1 MATLEI
7 RALSVGYGPVRA
19 LRDISVD
26 VPDGAITAVLGGNGA
41 GKTTLLRAVSRT
53 LGFHRA
59 VRAPAPSGSTAVP
72 WRGCGPP
79 RWWPQEWS
87 RYRRAGRSSPG

>member
-7 RALSVGYGPVRA
+7 RGLSVGYGPVRA

-41 GKTTLLRAVSRT
+41 GKTTLLRAV
-53 LGFHRA
+53 
-59 VRAPAPSGSTAVP
+59 VPAPAASGSTAVP

-79 RWWPQEWS
+79 RWWPPEWS
-87 RYRRAGRSSPG
+87 RSRRGGRSSPG